1 MRVLESPYVSMRASQ
16 VDFKAKALIF
26 VHKDGVFIDLECS
39 SLGFW
44 VMACIGFITSF
55 SLIDLGLHSNVSPSL
70 LLDINYEVK
79 CSCCKFG
86 FDH

>member
-1 MRVLESPYVSMRASQ
+1 MLEGLYVSMRASQ

-26 VHKDGVFIDLECS
+26 VHKDGVLVGLEHP

-44 VMACIGFITSF
+44 VMACIGFIISF
-55 SLIDLGLHSNVSPSL
+55 SLIDLGLHSKVSTSL

>member
-26 VHKDGVFIDLECS
+26 VHKDGVFMDLECS

-44 VMACIGFITSF
+44 VMACIGFITIF
-55 SLIDLGLHSNVSPSL
+55 VLHFDLCLHSNVSPFPTL
-70 LLDINYEVK
+70 RY
-79 CSCCKFG
+79 
-86 FDH
+86 

>member
-1 MRVLESPYVSMRASQ
+1 MLESLYVSMRASQ

-26 VHKDGVFIDLECS
+26 VHKDGVFMDLECS

-55 SLIDLGLHSNVSPSL
+55 SLIDLGLHSNVSPFPTL
-70 LLDINYEVK
+70 RY
-79 CSCCKFG
+79 
-86 FDH
+86 

>member
-1 MRVLESPYVSMRASQ
+1 MRVLESPYGSMRASQ

-26 VHKDGVFIDLECS
+26 VHKESVFVDLEGS

-79 CSCCKFG
+79 CSC
-86 FDH
+86 

>member
-1 MRVLESPYVSMRASQ
+1 MRAYQ

-26 VHKDGVFIDLECS
+26 VHKDGVLVCLEHP
-39 SLGFW
+39 SLGFL
-44 VMACIGFITSF
+44 VMACIVFITSF

-79 CSCCKFG
+79 CSC
-86 FDH
+86 

>member
-26 VHKDGVFIDLECS
+26 VHKDGVLIDLELS

-44 VMACIGFITSF
+44 DDDMHRLSLNLSF
-55 SLIDLGLHSNVSPSL
+55 N
-70 LLDINYEVK
+70 
-79 CSCCKFG
+79 
-86 FDH
+86 

>member
-26 VHKDGVFIDLECS
+26 VHKDGIFVDLECS

-44 VMACIGFITSF
+44 VMACIGFITIF
-55 SLIDLGLHSNVSPSL
+55 VLHFDLCLHNNVSPFPTL
-70 LLDINYEVK
+70 RY
-79 CSCCKFG
+79 
-86 FDH
+86 